1 MNNARPVKVSKFPV
15 IGKTRIYVMRG
26 EKINRKT
33 ELHVQ
38 NYIVIKLHIIIH
50 NIL

>member
-15 IGKTRIYVMRG
+15 IGKTKIYVMRG

-33 ELHVQ
+33 ELHVHVM
-38 NYIVIKLHIIIH
+38 VITLHIYII
-50 NIL
+50 L